1 MPKLRARALF
11 SARLKAVRTALEIS
25 QAELGLRA
33 GLPPEVASTRINRYE
48 RGVHLPDIETAE
60 KLAQELGVPLSY
72 LLAQDERLA
81 EAILKFDRLPIAA
94 QDKILAEMEA
104 LGKAKKDGK

>member
-81 EAILKFDRLPIAA
+81 EALKFDRLPIAA